1 MKKRPSTY
9 AHYRFGQ
16 EVLKELPNDIKKITI
31 ENKEL
36 YDIGLHGPDLL
47 FYYLPLKT
55 NEINSIGYNMHEKTG
70 KEVFDTF
77 RKMMTSKKTNQS
89 LPSLLLWIYLSFCL
103 RCNVSRLY

>member
-1 MKKRPSTY
+1 MIVDYLKNKYAFSKLKKGKWKNAINLCTLSIWTRSFKRTTKRY
-9 AHYRFGQ
+9 Q
-16 EVLKELPNDIKKITI
+16 KIII

-70 KEVFDTF
+70 KEIFDTF
-77 RKMMTSKKTNQS
+77 RKMMTSKKQINHS
-89 LPSLLLWIYLSFCL
+89 
-103 RCNVSRLY
+103 

>member
-1 MKKRPSTY
+1 MKKMPSTY

-16 EVLKELPNDIKKITI
+16 EVLKELPNDIKKIII

-55 NEINSIGYNMHEKTG
+55 RSEERRVG
-70 KEVFDTF
+70 KEC
-77 RKMMTSKKTNQS
+77 R
-89 LPSLLLWIYLSFCL
+89 
-103 RCNVSRLY
+103 SRWSPYH

>member
-1 MKKRPSTY
+1 MPSTY

-16 EVLKELPNDIKKITI
+16 EVLKELPNDIKKIII

-77 RKMMTSKKTNQS
+77 RKNDD
-89 LPSLLLWIYLSFCL
+89 F
-103 RCNVSRLY
+103 